1 MARPYSQKFLM
12 ELFSKEDDAIG
23 ARLARA
29 CVRANLGTAH
39 VAKAFDVSRATIHS
53 WFRGSKILRKR
64 HELIDVFIS
73 LVEKDMEAGDLPVTN
88 AKQSKHY
95 IETMLGRRL

>member
-1 MARPYSQKFLM
+1 MARPYGQKFLM
-12 ELFSKEDDAIG
+12 ELFSKEEPTIG
-23 ARLARA
+23 VRLARI
-29 CVRANLGTAH
+29 CVKANLGTAH

-53 WFRGSKILRKR
+53 WFRGSKVLRKR
-64 HELIDVFIS
+64 HELVEAFIT

-95 IETMLGRRL
+95 IETMLGRRI

>member
-1 MARPYSQKFLM
+1 
-12 ELFSKEDDAIG
+12 
-23 ARLARA
+23 
-29 CVRANLGTAH
+29 
-39 VAKAFDVSRATIHS
+39 
-53 WFRGSKILRKR
+53 
-64 HELIDVFIS
+64 LIDTFIG

>member
-12 ELFSKEDDAIG
+12 ELFSSESDSIG
-23 ARLARA
+23 VRLGRV
-29 CVRANLGTAH
+29 CVKANLGTAH

-64 HELIDVFIS
+64 HELIGAFIS
-73 LVEKDMEAGDLPVTN
+73 LVEKDLEAGDLPVSN

-95 IETMLGRRL
+95 IETMLGRRI